1 VWFDPAW
8 LVVVFQTV
16 GQVQA
21 ALTEAAAESAQTA
34 AAWNAVWNATATA
47 TATATMKFWTNGRA
61 ASLNSFYHGR
71 IPFHKTLNEWCL
83 VPPTYWNLW

>member
-1 VWFDPAW
+1 M
-8 LVVVFQTV
+8 
-16 GQVQA
+16 
-21 ALTEAAAESAQTA
+21 E
-34 AAWNAVWNATATA
+34 NKATLLSCSIKASSA